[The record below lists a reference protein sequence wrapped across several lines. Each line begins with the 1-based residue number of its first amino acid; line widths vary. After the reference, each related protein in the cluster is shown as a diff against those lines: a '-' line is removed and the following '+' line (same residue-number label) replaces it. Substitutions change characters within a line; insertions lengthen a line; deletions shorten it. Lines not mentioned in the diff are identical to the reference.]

1 MPASARTKRIV
12 ILGGGFA
19 GVATARRL
27 EKSLQHRRDIEIVL
41 VSRDN
46 FVVMTPLLFEVFS
59 GTLDSRDCTIPVRAF
74 LRRTSFVEATVTGV
88 DLDRRVVRLNVGT
101 RSGEMDYDHL
111 VLALGS
117 KTNRNMI
124 PGAEHAFTF
133 KSLADA
139 LILRNHVIERF
150 ERADL
155 ETNQQRKA
163 QLLTFVVIG
172 GGLVGVE
179 LLGELTA
186 FVDGIAPMYENV
198 NRDTVRFVLLHGGE
212 HLMPEIDPNLAD
224 YGARVLASRHGV
236 DLRTNTP
243 VRAIEPG
250 QVHLADE
257 TIGADTIV
265 LAAGNIP
272 DPALTGLPLEKDKR
286 GRIVVASTMQCRHQ
300 PEVWALGD
308 CASIP
313 GPEGQPYP
321 SLAQHALRAAR
332 VLAANIVAVLEGREP
347 RPFVYHTLGMMG
359 SLGHYK
365 GFGQLL
371 KVRLHGFPA
380 WFVRRTYYLLQMP
393 GWSRRLRIM
402 IDWTF
407 ALLFPPDIVKIG
419 LDSDMVSLLREAV
432 PSETVAGQ
440 PKRDNQP
447 SARPV
452 PRFATRDM
460 SSRLAGVGA
469 GSDGRRNP
477 DVQTN
482 LSSTEEIEHPY
493 RS

>member
-19 GVATARRL
+19 GVATARHL
-27 EKSLQHRRDIEIVL
+27 EKQLRRRPDIEIVL

-59 GTLDSRDCTIPVRAF
+59 GTLDVRDCTVPVRAF

-88 DLDRRVVRLNVGT
+88 DLNRRVVRLNVDT

-111 VLALGS
+111 VLAMGS

-124 PGAEHAFTF
+124 LGAEHAFTF
-133 KSLADA
+133 KSLTDA

-150 ERADL
+150 ERADV
-155 ETNQQRKA
+155 ETNQTRKA

-198 NRDTVRFVLLHGGE
+198 NRDAVRFVLLQGGE
-212 HLMPEIDPNLAD
+212 RLMPEIDPNLAD

-236 DLRTNTP
+236 DLRTSTR

-250 QVHLADE
+250 KVHLADE
-257 TIGADTIV
+257 TISADTIV
-265 LAAGNIP
+265 LAAGNVP
-272 DPALTGLPLEKDKR
+272 EPALTDVPLEKDQR
-286 GRIVVASTMQCRHQ
+286 GRIVAASTMRCRRW

-313 GPEGQPYP
+313 GPEGTPYP

-332 VLAANIVAVLEGREP
+332 VLAANIVAVLEEKEP
-347 RPFVYHTLGMMG
+347 RPFVFRTLGMMG

-380 WFVRRTYYLLQMP
+380 WFVRRMYYLLQMP

-419 LDSDMVSLLREAV
+419 LDSDIASLLHEAV
-432 PSETVAGQ
+432 PSDAVAKQ
-440 PKRDNQP
+440 PKPDNQP
-447 SARPV
+447 APRPV
-452 PRFATRDM
+452 PRFSGSDM
-460 SSRLAGVGA
+460 PSRLVGVSA
-469 GSDGRRNP
+469 GSDLRGNP
-477 DVQTN
+477 DVQMKLSATN
-482 LSSTEEIEHPY
+482 DRP
-493 RS
+493 RRGQ